1 MNGATK
7 YGTLVAALVAI
18 VLSWVDPSGDLSASG
33 QAAVSAGSLVVIG
46 IIHALASYEK
56 VKGNSSASGQVGS
69 IPVENV
75 TTGNSEK

>member
-18 VLSWVDPSGDLSASG
+18 ILSWVDPSGALSASG

-46 IIHALASYEK
+46 IIHAVASYEK
-56 VKGNSSASGQVGS
+56 VKGSSSASGQVGGL
-69 IPVENV
+69 PVTNESK
-75 TTGNSEK
+75 GNS